1 MKPSI
6 DKHPVQPGPGAAENC
21 LFWGKF
27 SAEGPVCLPLTCHC
41 LDVAIVFRA
50 LCEIPAVRHALE
62 SAAGRSL
69 SNQEVDRLATLA
81 MLHDVGKAN
90 LGFQYKVFS
99 DSPFKPAGHVAEL
112 GILFDTDHA
121 ELNEAFAVALQV
133 DRLLSWF
140 DEEGCELESYLHA
153 TWSHHGRP
161 VNFDQGLAG
170 KALTRAGYWR
180 AHGSHDPMAA
190 VAEVVTWAKTAFP
203 TAFEPGGAT
212 LPGSSRLQHLFAGL
226 VMLADWLGSH
236 PHWFPIQNIDPAAR
250 LELSR
255 EAALRELRAVG
266 LDARPLRPFLQSGP
280 TSFEDRFG
288 FTPRPLQTVMH
299 TQDPTDLATRLLIA
313 ESETGSGKTE
323 AALDWF
329 FTLFAAGKVDGLYF
343 ALPTRVAARELYTR
357 VHDTMTRW
365 FPDPACRP
373 VTVLAVPGYAQVD
386 GLPADQI
393 LPEPRAGN
401 IWEDDDQARR
411 QERVWAIEHPKRFL
425 AATVALGTIDQAL
438 LSAVQTRH
446 AHLRGACLAR
456 SLLVVDEVHAS
467 DRYMASLLE
476 HLLEHHLALGG
487 RAVLLSASLGAE
499 ARERYLAVARG
510 ENPNRVQ
517 PPTLT
522 DSHTLAYPL
531 LSRADGSATAC
542 LGEARTRSIIVEEA
556 PLAFTHEKLAD
567 HLIQALQADAR
578 IMVVMNTVNRAN
590 ALHRALE
597 AHPHMDP
604 AWGFRCESVCCPHHG
619 RFAPEDRLLLDAA
632 VSARMGK
639 SGQDGPVLLIGTQTL
654 EQSLDIDADLLVT
667 DLVPADVLLQRLGRL
682 HRHDRP
688 RPAGF
693 VQACCL
699 LLTPDEPLVSALD
712 EQGFAAGRFRRI
724 GWGFGP
730 NSHGIYEDLRAL
742 EQTRRSLLQTPTLEI
757 PTDNRRLVEAA
768 THPESLS
775 LLEAEDA
782 RWARHGQH
790 VLGGNIQKDQQA
802 AAINIPFGRCFGD
815 FAFDE
820 QGLRVAT
827 RLGADALRLPLDR
840 HVKSPFGQTL
850 HEITIPEHMAPR
862 QPDEKVTVERDENG
876 VIHLRCAD
884 RHYTYSR
891 YGLESKE
898 KP

>member
-1 MKPSI
+1 
-6 DKHPVQPGPGAAENC
+6 
-21 LFWGKF
+21 
-27 SAEGPVCLPLTCHC
+27 
-41 LDVAIVFRA
+41 
-50 LCEIPAVRHALE
+50 
-62 SAAGRSL
+62 
-69 SNQEVDRLATLA
+69 
-81 MLHDVGKAN
+81 MLHDAGKAN
-90 LGFQYKVFS
+90 LGFQYKVFP
-99 DSPFKPAGHVAEL
+99 DSPFEPAGHVAEL
-112 GILFDTDHA
+112 GILFDAGRA
-121 ELNEAFAVALQV
+121 ELNQAFAEALQV
-133 DRLLSWF
+133 GRLQSWF
-140 DEEGCELESYLHA
+140 DDEGDELESYLHA

-161 VNFDQGLAG
+161 VRFDEGLAG
-170 KALTRAGYWR
+170 RAITSAGYWQP
-180 AHGSHDPMAA
+180 HGGYDPMAA
-190 VAEVVTWAKTAFP
+190 VAELVTWSQAAFP
-203 TAFEPGGAT
+203 AAFEPGGAP
-212 LPGSSRLQHLFAGL
+212 LPGAVRLQHLFAGL

-236 PHWFPIQNIDPAAR
+236 PRWFPVQNTDAAAR
-250 LELSR
+250 LEHSR
-255 EAALRELRAVG
+255 EAAPRELRTVG
-266 LDARPLRPFLQSGP
+266 LDARPLRSVLQPGP
-280 TSFEDRFG
+280 GSFEERFG

-299 TQDPTDLATRLLIA
+299 GQDPSDPASRLLIA

-329 FTLFAAGKVDGLYF
+329 FTLFAGGEVEGLYF

-357 VHDTMTRW
+357 VHDTMSRW

-393 LPEPRAGN
+393 LPVPEAGN

-411 QERVWAIEHPKRFL
+411 RERVWAIEHPKRFL
-425 AATVALGTIDQAL
+425 AATVAVGTIDQAL
-438 LSAVQTRH
+438 LSAVQTKH

-487 RAVLLSASLGAE
+487 RAVLLSATLGAE

-517 PPTLT
+517 PPTVT
-522 DSHTLAYPL
+522 DCQTLAYPL
-531 LSRADGSATAC
+531 LSRADGSVTPC
-542 LGEARTRSIIVEEA
+542 PGEARTRSIIVEET
-556 PLAFTHEKLAD
+556 PLAFIPEKLAD
-567 HLIQALQADAR
+567 RLVQALQAGAR

-590 ALHRALE
+590 TLHRALE
-597 AHPHMDP
+597 AHPGMNP
-604 AWGFRCESVCCPHHG
+604 AWGFSFEEVPCPHHG
-619 RFAPEDRLLLDAA
+619 RFAPEDRLVLDAA

-639 SGQDGPVLLIGTQTL
+639 GGPDGPVLIIGTQTL

-688 RPAGF
+688 RPTGF
-693 VQACCL
+693 GEARCL
-699 LLTPDEPLVSALD
+699 LLTPDEKLVTGLD
-712 EQGFAAGRFRRI
+712 DQGFVAGRFRRI
-724 GWGFGP
+724 GWGFGR
-730 NSHGIYEDLRAL
+730 NSNGIYEDLRSL
-742 EQTRRSLLQTPTLEI
+742 EQTRRSLLETPTLEI

-790 VLGGNIQKDQQA
+790 VLGSDIHKAQQA
-802 AAINIPFGRCFGD
+802 AAVNIPFERCFGD
-815 FAFDE
+815 FVFNE
-820 QGLRVAT
+820 QGLKVAT

-840 HVKSPFGQTL
+840 HVQSPFGQAL
-850 HEITIPEHMAPR
+850 HEITIPEHLAPG
-862 QPDEKVTVERDENG
+862 QPNDTVTVESEEGG

-891 YGLESKE
+891 YGLEGKE
-898 KP
+898 TS